1 MHESKEKGNNYFL
14 IAMPCGG
21 GGKTAMNIKWFLFS
35 FNGRLNRQPFWAF
48 TLCGALI
55 WIILSL
61 LLGVDILHSSKDV
74 KSLIPALIL
83 IWPSLAVQA
92 KRWHD
97 RDKSAWWILI
107 GLIPIVGPIWTFVET
122 GCLAGTEGENRFGE
136 DPLDRSPR
144 EPIPARTKPQT
155 KPIAQPPLKSGK
167 YYLSPFIKTMM
178 VVGIV
183 LVVLSSFMLIA
194 VGKLTSMEFPGGVIP
209 FAVMD
214 TLFIA
219 VFVWRAFTPIVE
231 ITETGIKVGIPFIFK
246 TNSARWDEIDG
257 MVVGELNTLGFKE
270 KNVKILL
277 KSDRAST
284 KELFFSLK
292 AVERPDEIVER
303 LRAKIPEI
311 RLDSI
316 RDAAVLRMPA
326 SRKAVTYR
334 GWALMPSGM
343 AGRKEKIS
351 WGDIK
356 ELKYSSLVISGY
368 GPMTITYALKEGSDR
383 SIIIKPSMKEEY
395 RDFIRYAV
403 LHSYNA
409 AIDPGLIKALE
420 YSPKEAKTDTLSVL
434 FFLSGLVLL
443 FVAISTIM
451 YYSPSTTGSGG
462 LYMFLIVPFGLVPMM
477 LSLKSLVARFQGKS
491 ETSLRKLLWAG
502 LFNGGMLA
510 SVLVF
515 FMLSPYSFNWL
526 AGDISRKSNDIE
538 KAEKYYQAAL
548 KNIPDGIDVL
558 YEMGKLNMAKKDYPK
573 AFDYLKKAYTKDPT
587 YWGPKAVV
595 LIPDVLMKM
604 GRYDEAMDWC
614 KRIQKDFNGRG
625 SVAREISKKQDEIID
640 ERDMSK
646 RVSKQS

>member
-1 MHESKEKGNNYFL
+1 
-14 IAMPCGG
+14 
-21 GGKTAMNIKWFLFS
+21 MNFEFSEMKWFLFS
-35 FNGRLNRQPFWAF
+35 FKGRISRQPFWAF
-48 TLCGALI
+48 TLCAGLI
-55 WIILSL
+55 WLILSL
-61 LLGVDILHSSKDV
+61 LLGIDILHRNKDV
-74 KSLIPALIL
+74 KSLIPMLIL
-83 IWPSLAVQA
+83 LWPSLAAQA

-136 DPLDRSPR
+136 DPLDRTPK
-144 EPIPARTKPQT
+144 EPMPARTTQQAIPQPQST
-155 KPIAQPPLKSGK
+155 RQPYSKSEK
-167 YYLSPFIKTMM
+167 YYLSSFMKTMM
-178 VVGIV
+178 VGGIV
-183 LVVLSSFMLIA
+183 LVIFGSFFLVA
-194 VGKLTSMEFPGGVIP
+194 VSKLTSAGLPGGVIP

-231 ITETGIKVGIPFIFK
+231 ITEMGIKVGIPFIFK

-277 KSDRAST
+277 KSGKAST

-316 RDAAVLRMPA
+316 RDAAVLRMP
-326 SRKAVTYR
+326 SSGKAVTYR

-343 AGRKEKIS
+343 AGKKEKIS

-368 GPMTITYALKEGSDR
+368 GPMTITYALKGGSDR
-383 SIIIKPSMKEEY
+383 TIIVKPSMKEEY
-395 RDFIRYAV
+395 RDFMRYAV

-462 LYMFLIVPFGLVPMM
+462 LYMFLLVPFGLVPMM

-491 ETSLRKLLWAG
+491 ETSPRKLLWAG

-515 FMLSPYSFNWL
+515 FMLSPYSLNWL
-526 AGDISRKSNDIE
+526 AGDISRKANNSE
-538 KAEKYYQAAL
+538 KAEQYYQTAL
-548 KNIPDGIDVL
+548 RNNPEGIDVL
-558 YEMGKLNMAKKDYPK
+558 YEMGKLEMAKKDYPK

-595 LIPDVLMKM
+595 LVPDVLMKM

-614 KRIQKDFNGRG
+614 KRIQKDFPGRG
-625 SVAREISKKQDEIID
+625 GVAREISKKQDEIID